1 MLRLSGR
8 LSDRLFDRGSAEYG
22 ALPAALI
29 AATLV
34 TGTVDAVSYL
44 ALGHIFVANMTG
56 NVVFLGFAVAGAKG
70 LTVWAPCLAVACFGA
85 GAWAETRLGRRA
97 GGHRRRLVRA
107 VAAHAAFV
115 AVALVIAALEDDAET
130 ATRVQ
135 LTAVLAF
142 GFGVQNAV
150 VRKIAVPDLT
160 TTVLTMTVTGLAA
173 DPFGKPTIR
182 RLLSLS
188 CMFLGALAGGLLVL
202 HQSVSAALGLAFVL
216 LLAAGAIAQSAAAAE
231 NAADSGTG
239 AGAAR

>member
-1 MLRLSGR
+1 MKAALLR
-8 LSDRLFDRGSAEYG
+8 LSDRLYDGGSAKYG
-22 ALPAALI
+22 TLPAALI

-34 TGTVDAVSYL
+34 TGAVDAVSYL

-56 NVVFLGFAVAGAKG
+56 NVVFLGFALAGAKG
-70 LTVWAPCLAVACFGA
+70 LTVWAPCLAVACFAA
-85 GAWAETRLGRRA
+85 GAWAEKRLTRRPPPPAEEAA
-97 GGHRRRLVRA
+97 GDDRRRLARA

-115 AVALVIAALEDDAET
+115 TVALVLAALEDASRT

-135 LTAVLAF
+135 LTAILAF

-182 RLLSLS
+182 RLLSLA

-202 HQSVSAALGLAFVL
+202 HQSVSAALGLAVAL
-216 LLAAGAIAQSAAAAE
+216 LVVAGAVAWS
-231 NAADSGTG
+231 
-239 AGAAR
+239 

>member
-1 MLRLSGR
+1 MLLR
-8 LSDRLFDRGSAEYG
+8 LSDRLFDRGSVEYG

-29 AATLV
+29 VATLV

-70 LTVWAPCLAVACFGA
+70 LTVWAPCLAVGCFGA
-85 GAWAETRLGRRA
+85 GAWVETRLGRRA
-97 GGHRRRLVRA
+97 GEHERRLVRG

-115 AVALVIAALEDDAET
+115 AVAVVLAAVEDDAAT

-135 LTAVLAF
+135 LTAILAF

-150 VRKIAVPDLT
+150 VRRIGVPDLT

-173 DPFGKPTIR
+173 DAWGKPAIR
-182 RLLSLS
+182 RLVSLGG
-188 CMFLGALAGGLLVL
+188 MFAGALGGGLLVV
-202 HQSVSAALGLAFVL
+202 HASVSAALGLALGL
-216 LLAAGAIAQSAAAAE
+216 LVVAGGIAAYGGVAGGEAGDST
-231 NAADSGTG
+231 AD
-239 AGAAR
+239 